1 MPAIPSEPPR
11 RGSGDHSARNDAD
24 GETLGHLK
32 APILGG
38 DPNQKPGYWA
48 RRVLQRPW
56 VRAIRYYAMQG
67 ELLHFLK
74 SQSPVREPVLRQTK
88 SWDGPRLDQMI
99 RDKKV
104 NIEAIHAQVVGRH
117 MPGDMSCSHCA
128 RGVGPFLA
136 CVQIPKPDSAT
147 SVQMCYTQNQPARI
161 LDQQETNTPDSTH
174 SSSTTDQSPAE
185 PLPQNVRSEAIE
197 TLELCLL
204 DIDTDIVM
212 LQRMIKNKEINRK
225 GILQTLEALRKEEK
239 NSDANSRD
247 MI

>member
-1 MPAIPSEPPR
+1 MQKCY
-11 RGSGDHSARNDAD
+11 
-24 GETLGHLK
+24 T
-32 APILGG
+32 
-38 DPNQKPGYWA
+38 PNQ
-48 RRVLQRPW
+48 
-56 VRAIRYYAMQG
+56 
-67 ELLHFLK
+67 
-74 SQSPVREPVLRQTK
+74 
-88 SWDGPRLDQMI
+88 PR
-99 RDKKV
+99 
-104 NIEAIHAQVVGRH
+104 
-117 MPGDMSCSHCA
+117 
-128 RGVGPFLA
+128 
-136 CVQIPKPDSAT
+136 
-147 SVQMCYTQNQPARI
+147 TQNQPARI

-212 LQRMIKNKEINRK
+212 LQRMINNKEINRK